1 MEQREFDFGE
11 KRLIKETVVKYYEET
26 DSEGNRRIHK
36 EKIET
41 RWFKKGGKHNPTVSH
56 HSEYL

>member
-1 MEQREFDFGE
+1 MEQREFDFGG
-11 KRLIKETVVKYYEET
+11 KRLIKETVVKYYEEK

-41 RWFKKGGKHNPTVSH
+41 KWFEKGGKHNPTVSH

>member
-1 MEQREFDFGE
+1 MKQREFDFGE

>member
-11 KRLIKETVVKYYEET
+11 KRLIKETVVKYYEEK

-41 RWFKKGGKHNPTVSH
+41 KWFEKGGKHNPTVSH